1 MKSPKTRN
9 APPAGPL
16 ALETYADV
24 MAALLAGGRKTDL
37 PFIQNVQGVEGLFQ
51 TMSAVNATKEGAS
64 DEEWNPLSQRPHSP
78 LPPTSSDG
86 LGYELRT
93 LKTAVDAFTTLAHEM
108 MHIAL
113 WEPFFIG
120 RWRPRSRQS
129 FIEFSL
135 MAEGYCFFFSD
146 VVVSGAVRVLLPD
159 GEYALERRTAE
170 NAFFHPARAFAAL
183 GIERREEIL
192 DVYLEGF
199 RGRKTRL
206 WQPRGG
212 SAYAASLA
220 DQVHEF
226 YDDTL
231 LPLSDLHAAIES
243 FQGISEFHRRFC
255 RIPGLPTFSGDA
267 APDGGDFKAYFVAFY
282 RTGLQTLDS
291 LGEAAIQRLRQRR
304 ALQMRAYYALQV
316 RWLLGDGVMVAR
328 GLSAAARAKLQAHVA
343 SYLSGLERLLKDLA
357 KRADP
362 LPKEALESL
371 DAQYDAQVRARL
383 AAHDAWVGKRWMLVP
398 RRAGGSI
405 CVAEPDELEGRDA
418 KIKLLQLSA
427 YLVNELMRRVRVSE
441 TIAERAALMEQ
452 IKRIAAHGAAGEGAD
467 AKAGAALRRLGAE
480 LMRPLVRGVWS
491 VPMASFDPA
500 GNRFREL
507 VFSYQ

>member
-1 MKSPKTRN
+1 MRPL
-9 APPAGPL
+9 PPQGPA

-24 MAALLAGGRKTDL
+24 LTALIAGGKNADL
-37 PFIQNVQGVEGLFQ
+37 LFIRNVQGVEGLFR

-78 LPPTSSDG
+78 LPATASDG
-86 LGYELRT
+86 LGHELRT

-108 MHIAL
+108 MHVAL
-113 WEPFFIG
+113 WEPYFIG
-120 RWRPRSRQS
+120 RWRPRGRQS
-129 FIEFSL
+129 FVEFSL

-146 VVVSGAVRVLLPD
+146 VVVSGAIRVRLPD

-170 NAFFHPARAFAAL
+170 NAFFHPARAFQAL
-183 GIERREEIL
+183 GIEDREEIL

-231 LPLSDLHAAIES
+231 LPLHDLHAAIES

-255 RIPGLPTFSGDA
+255 RIPGLPTFLGDA
-267 APDGGDFKAYFVAFY
+267 APDGGDFKEYFAEFY
-282 RTGLQTLDS
+282 RTGLTTLDA
-291 LGEAAIQRLRQRR
+291 LEDVAIDRIRQRR
-304 ALQMRAYYALQV
+304 MLQMRAYYALQV

-328 GLSAAARAKLQAHVA
+328 GLPAAARRKVQTHVA
-343 SYLSGLERLLKDLA
+343 NYLNGLERLLKDLG

-362 LPKEALESL
+362 LPKEALQTL
-371 DAQYDAQVRARL
+371 DAAYDDQVRDRL
-383 AAHDAWVGKRWMLVP
+383 VAHDAWVGKRWMLVP

-405 CVAEPDELEGRDA
+405 CVAEPPTLEGREA
-418 KIKLLQLSA
+418 RIKLLQLSA
-427 YLVNELMRRVRVSE
+427 YLVNELMRRVRTSE

-452 IKRIAAHGAAGEGAD
+452 ITRIAALGAD
-467 AKAGAALRRLGAE
+467 AKASFALRRLGKE

-500 GNRFREL
+500 GNQFREL